1 MIQFEIP
8 IVLIIFKRQDTVLKI
23 IDRIREIV
31 PRTIYL
37 LSDEGRDD
45 AEKRRVEN
53 VRQAVEEAIDWKCNV
68 VKNFAENNRGVYA
81 NIALGAKWVFEREK
95 WAIFLEDD
103 NLPEVSFFKF
113 CQEML
118 HRYEKDTR
126 ILWICGTNY
135 LGKFEPENKSSYVF
149 TRHMLPCG
157 WASWADKFLTFY
169 DFNLSLMDD
178 TYIVRE
184 LIQSYTDKKLYLQQI
199 ESIHREQ
206 RRKLKYDR
214 FASWDHHMTLTIRAN
229 NLLGIAPCNNQI
241 KNIGVDE
248 FSAHGGTSMKN
259 EMTRR
264 FCGVES
270 YPLEFPLKH
279 PKVVLTD
286 KEFERRN
293 TDIILYPLS
302 FRLVNK
308 VNKFLKKILKINEDE
323 SLHSTLKRRI
333 KRSGG

>member
-1 MIQFEIP
+1 MIQFDIP
-8 IVLIIFKRQDTVLKI
+8 IVLIVFKRQDAVLKI
-23 IDRIREIV
+23 IDRIREV
-31 PRTIYL
+31 MPRTIYL
-37 LSDEGRDD
+37 LSDGGRDD
-45 AEKRRVEN
+45 AEKKQVEN
-53 VRQAVEEAIDWKCNV
+53 VRQSIEEAIDWECNV
-68 VKNFAENNRGVYA
+68 VKNYAENNRGVYA

-118 HRYEKDTR
+118 HRYERDTR

-135 LGKFEPENKSSYVF
+135 LGKYEPENKSSYVF

-178 TYIVRE
+178 AYIVRE
-184 LIQSYTDKKLYLQQI
+184 LTQSYTDKKLYHQQI
-199 ESIHREQ
+199 ESIQREQ

-248 FSAHGGTSMKN
+248 FSAHGGTSMVN

-293 TDIILYPLS
+293 ASIILYPLS
-302 FRLVNK
+302 FRLINRL
-308 VNKFLKKILKINEDE
+308 NKFLKKALMINEDE
-323 SLHSTLKRRI
+323 SLRSTLKRRI
-333 KRSGG
+333 KRSGI

>member
-8 IVLIIFKRQDTVLKI
+8 IVLIVFKRKDTVLKI
-23 IDRIREIV
+23 IDRIRKIG

-45 AEKRRVEN
+45 DEKKQVEN
-53 VRQAVEEAIDWKCNV
+53 VRQSIEKAINWECNV
-68 VKNFAENNRGVYA
+68 VKNYAENNRGVYA

-103 NLPEVSFFKF
+103 NLPEISFFKF

-118 HRYEKDTR
+118 YRYETDTR

-157 WASWADKFLTFY
+157 WASWANKFLTFY

-178 TYIVRE
+178 AYIIRE
-184 LIQSYTDKKLYLQQI
+184 LSQSYTDKKLYQQQI
-199 ESIHREQ
+199 ESIQREQ
-206 RRKLKYDR
+206 RRKLKFGRY
-214 FASWDHHMTLTIRAN
+214 ASWDHHMTLTIRAN

-248 FSAHGGTSMKN
+248 FSAHGGSSMKN

-270 YPLEFPLKH
+270 YSLVFPLKH

-286 KEFERRN
+286 EEFERKN
-293 TDIILYPLS
+293 AGIILYPLG
-302 FRLVNK
+302 FRLLNK
-308 VNKFLKKILKINEDE
+308 INKLLKKALMISEDE
-323 SLHSTLKRRI
+323 SLRGTIERRI
-333 KRSGG
+333 MRNNR